1 MMESE
6 LRFPTQRNVCT
17 ENRFMQ
23 FFARKAQHPDIW
35 SMVCDDGEKDTSHLK
50 LERCDFLFVG
60 DGFVLFHKDAD

>member
-1 MMESE
+1 
-6 LRFPTQRNVCT
+6 
-17 ENRFMQ
+17 MQ